1 MPGIHDTCLLPVSM
15 ARGPKG
21 ALCSLTERW
30 RPAKLGVGSALAFAV
45 DMSCG
50 GLSLSPGAVCKLLAT
65 FWSAA
70 AFVVSASAEAEQA
83 PCRYPEAGGALP
95 PALCESSAA
104 WADAGIE
111 SSRASPAWE
120 LRVAMVKGQQAGF
133 ASEAAQG
140 RCADPMPARRRGSA
154 LVCCIDVWAGPS
166 PSSEAWSDRYERVV
180 GSSMLEAGSAERRCG
195 RGGSAEG

>member
-1 MPGIHDTCLLPVSM
+1 M
-15 ARGPKG
+15 ARGPRG

-50 GLSLSPGAVCKLLAT
+50 GVSGSAGAGWKLLTT

-70 AFVVSASAEAEQA
+70 AFVVSASAEAEWA
-83 PCRYPEAGGALP
+83 PCRYPEAGDALP

-104 WADAGIE
+104 VAGADVE
-111 SSRASPAWE
+111 SSGTRPSWE

-133 ASEAAQG
+133 ASGAVRG

-166 PSSEAWSDRYERVV
+166 PSSEAWSDRYGRVV
-180 GSSMLEAGSAERRCG
+180 GSSMLSAERRCG